1 MISDQDL
8 FVTRFASVPKE
19 MGSLNLTAF
28 VAGIVRGAL
37 GGAGFGAR
45 VTAHFVPV
53 PGQPRPKTTLLMK
66 FDAETMA
73 REKRL
78 AAGGAG

>member
-1 MISDQDL
+1 MISDQEL

-19 MGSLNLTAF
+19 MGSLNLAAF
-28 VAGIVRGAL
+28 VAGIVRGVL
-37 GGAGFGAR
+37 TGAGFGVR
-45 VTAHFVPV
+45 VTAHFVPI
-53 PGQPRPKTTLLMK
+53 PGQARPKTTLLLK

-78 AAGGAG
+78 AVGGAG